1 MSGTLRVTVLGCGSS
16 GGVPRATGD
25 WGVCDPNE
33 PKNRRTRCGLMLQRW
48 GGQAT
53 TPGEATTVL
62 IDTPPELRQQLA
74 EAGPSHI
81 DAVLISHDHADQIH
95 GFDDIRAFFIKQRKA
110 IPTWVYDGTRA
121 SFMQRFGYAFRSE
134 GGYPAIAH
142 DAGHMR
148 SLIPVVVDGPG
159 GPLEVLPL
167 EQDHG
172 FSKSLGFRAGPVAY
186 SNDVVAMPEA
196 TFAALD
202 GLALWIVDA
211 LRDTPHP
218 THAHVAKTLDWIVRL
233 KPTRA
238 LLTNMHIDL
247 DYAALKARLPAGV
260 EPAYDGW
267 AGDYPI

>member
-1 MSGTLRVTVLGCGSS
+1 
-16 GGVPRATGD
+16 
-25 WGVCDPNE
+25 
-33 PKNRRTRCGLMLQRW
+33 
-48 GGQAT
+48 
-53 TPGEATTVL
+53 
-62 IDTPPELRQQLA
+62 
-74 EAGPSHI
+74 
-81 DAVLISHDHADQIH
+81 
-95 GFDDIRAFFIKQRKA
+95 
-110 IPTWVYDGTRA
+110 
-121 SFMQRFGYAFRSE
+121 
-134 GGYPAIAH
+134 
-142 DAGHMR
+142 MR